1 MASDNQNQP
10 TQAQPAGAKEPPAPV
25 PPISG
30 KDEKAKNKNSHT
42 RSITWLT
49 IVMLLAGLIWF
60 LLWFFHFRF
69 QEYTDDAYANG
80 NMINITSVVSG
91 MPIAFFADNTDLVV
105 KGQLL
110 VQLDKTPY
118 EITYHKELENLHAII
133 LQVNQL
139 YDNMLAN
146 KANIE
151 RLQTTVSKARFDY
164 ENRKGLVNESAVSVE
179 DYTHTKDDLSI
190 AEASLNQAKAQLKA
204 SIDALGK
211 TPLHQHP
218 LIETQK
224 NVVRTAYYNLYHCDI
239 YAPVTGYV
247 AQRSV
252 QPGQGVK
259 TDTFMMAII
268 PTEGMWVDANFKETQ
283 LTKMRIGQPAIV
295 TVDLYGSSLE
305 FRGEV
310 AGIAS
315 GTGSV
320 FSLIPPQNATGNWI
334 KIVQRLPVRIYL
346 DKEQM
351 EEFPLRLGLSTQVY
365 VDISNTDLPSLAQK
379 PTERPVLTT
388 NVFQLNLDELNEKLD
403 KIVNDNITKF
413 YQAENRT

>member
-1 MASDNQNQP
+1 MNSDKVDNPSQTSPVGAHGNP
-10 TQAQPAGAKEPPAPV
+10 TQTPG
-25 PPISG
+25 SG
-30 KDEKAKNKNSHT
+30 KQGKAQKNNT
-42 RSITWLT
+42 RMRSIVWLT
-49 IVMLLAGLIWF
+49 VVTLLIALIWF

-69 QEYTDDAYANG
+69 QEYTDDAYTNG
-80 NMINITSVVSG
+80 NMVNVTSVVSG
-91 MPIAFFADNTDLVV
+91 MPIAFFADNTDLVM

-110 VQLDKTPY
+110 VQLDKTPF
-118 EITYHKELENLHAII
+118 EITFHKELETLHSTI

-151 RLQTTVSKARFDY
+151 RLQTTVNKARFDY

-190 AEASLNQAKAQLKA
+190 AEASFAQANAQLKA
-204 SIDALGK
+204 SIDALGQ

-224 NVVRTAYYNLYHCDI
+224 NVLRTAYYNLYHSDI
-239 YAPVTGYV
+239 FAPITGFV

-268 PTEGMWVDANFKETQ
+268 PTEGMWIDANFKETQ
-283 LTKMRIGQPAIV
+283 LKNMRIGQPASV
-295 TVDLYGSSLE
+295 TVDLYGSSVE
-305 FRGEV
+305 FNGLV
-310 AGIAS
+310 GGIAS

-351 EEFPLRLGLSTQVY
+351 EKFPLRLGLSTQVY
-365 VDISNTDLPSLAQK
+365 VDITNTDLPSLAKK
-379 PTERPVLTT
+379 PTEQPILTT
-388 NVFQLNLDELNEKLD
+388 DVFQLNLDKLNQMLD
-403 KIVNDNITKF
+403 KTVNDNITKF
-413 YQAENRT
+413 YRAKNR